1 MNASP
6 APESKVRAILDANR
20 YMTLATADEPGSPW
34 ASPVWY
40 ATEDYG
46 EFFWVSSPDARAIF
60 DSRQAPVTGEGV
72 YIAATAVQL
81 SGSALDRGLA
91 TFSRIARAQGPASWD
106 RSDGQSP
113 ARHRLYQAT
122 AVQHFV
128 LSDNDERLAVH
139 PRSSARPNATQHSAM
154 TADV

>member
-1 MNASP
+1 MNTRRDQKSV
-6 APESKVRAILDANR
+6 VRAILDANR

-46 EFFWVSSPDARAIF
+46 ELFWVSSPDARHSHNISVRPQVAIAIF
-60 DSRQAPVTGEGV
+60 DSRQAPLTGQGV
-72 YIAATAVQL
+72 YIAATAGQL

-91 TFSRIARAQGPASWD
+91 TFSRIAQAQGLASWE
-106 RSDGQSP
+106 RSDVQSP

-122 AVQHFV
+122 ALQHFV
-128 LSDNDERLAVH
+128 LSDHDERLAVH
-139 PRSSARPNATQHSAM
+139 LR
-154 TADV
+154 